1 MTLKIFLDEKNFHC
15 LKQVIPAGSRSKF
28 LLHDPARLS
37 FVGSNTVISCSEAE
51 ARNPLLYASHCPGV
65 IVSIHKA
72 FRSAGLCV
80 DNSEKLQ

>member
-1 MTLKIFLDEKNFHC
+1 MTLQLFLDDKIHC
-15 LKQVIPAGSRSKF
+15 LKHAIPAGSRCK
-28 LLHDPARLS
+28 LLLDDPARLS
-37 FVGSNTVISCSEAE
+37 FVGSNTVISCGEAE
-51 ARNPLLYASHCPGV
+51 VRNLLLCASHCPGV